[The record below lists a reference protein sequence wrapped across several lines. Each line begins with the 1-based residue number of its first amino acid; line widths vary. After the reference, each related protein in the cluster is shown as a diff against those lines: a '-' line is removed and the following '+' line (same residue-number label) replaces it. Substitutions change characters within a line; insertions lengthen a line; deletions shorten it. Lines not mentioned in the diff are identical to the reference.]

1 MKTDVWR
8 FGSPGNENVM
18 QRFLL
23 SADDTAQAL
32 GDYLIASGKLENIT
46 EDQVVMYEQY
56 ENNVIVV
63 TVYSYEEA
71 NEENLL

>member
-1 MKTDVWR
+1 
-8 FGSPGNENVM
+8 M

-23 SADDTAQAL
+23 SANDMSQAL
-32 GDYLIASGKLENIT
+32 GNYLIDGDKLEDPT

-71 NEENLL
+71 NENNLL